1 MSRLSEWNL
10 FLQEASNAISAA
22 GQKQTAVEKVSMR
35 KTLTWLSL
43 GVGMALLTASGSAL
57 SDVPLQPVNPD
68 AGQKTDVALQPVNPD
83 AGQVT
88 LESLGLDDQL
98 WGRLGQPGDRQ
109 ALLKAIDYS
118 LRYLASPAAAQ
129 AYQRYPVPG
138 INRDRVR
145 RSVVRFRQLVVASR
159 SPAQLQ
165 TAVKHEFVFYKSVG
179 KDNQGTVL
187 FTGYFEP
194 IYAASR
200 KRTAEYRYPLYRL
213 PNDFD
218 RWPTPHPTRTQLEG
232 EDGLG
237 KNSPLRGQ
245 ELVWLRD
252 RFEAFLV
259 QVQGSAQLQMPDG
272 KLMSV
277 SYAGKTNYPYVSVG
291 REVVK
296 DGKLPLEGLTL
307 SVLID
312 YFRSFPAELNQ
323 YLPRNQNFVFFKE
336 TNGQPAS
343 GSIGVPVTAERSI
356 ATDKSLMPPGALAL
370 INAPIPFPN
379 AAGQLESRLVNRYVL
394 DQDTGSAIKGAGRVD
409 IFMGTGSRAGDR
421 AGNINASGELYYLL
435 LKE

>member
-1 MSRLSEWNL
+1 
-10 FLQEASNAISAA
+10 
-22 GQKQTAVEKVSMR
+22 
-35 KTLTWLSL
+35 
-43 GVGMALLTASGSAL
+43 MALLTASGSAL
-57 SDVPLQPVNPD
+57 SDVPLQQVNPD
-68 AGQKTDVALQPVNPD
+68 AGQKTDVALQQVNPD
-83 AGQVT
+83 AGQIA
-88 LESLGLDDQL
+88 LQSLGLDEQL
-98 WGRLGQPGDRQ
+98 WGRPGQPGDRQ
-109 ALLKAIDYS
+109 ALLKSIDYS
-118 LRYLASPAAAQ
+118 LRYLASSAAAQ

-138 INRDRVR
+138 ITRDRVR
-145 RSVVRFRQLVVASR
+145 RSLVRFRQLVAASR

-165 TAVKHEFVFYKSVG
+165 AAVKREFVFYKSIG

-200 KRTAEYRYPLYRL
+200 KPSAEYRYPLYRL
-213 PNDFD
+213 PKDFD
-218 RWPTPHPTRTQLEG
+218 QWPTPHPTRTQLEG

-252 RFEAFLV
+252 RLEAFLV
-259 QVQGSAQLQMPDG
+259 QVEGSAQLQMPDG

-277 SYAGKTNYPYVSVG
+277 GYAGKTNYPYVSVG
-291 REVVK
+291 RELVK
-296 DGKLPLEGLTL
+296 DGKFPLEGLTL
-307 SVLID
+307 PILIN

-336 TNGQPAS
+336 THGEPAG

-379 AAGQLESRLVNRYVL
+379 AAGQLESRMVNRYVL

-409 IFMGTGSRAGDR
+409 IFMGTGPHAGDR